1 MKKRIIYL
9 LVVVIITGCSE
20 APPSPVAPTP
30 PTSTPTAPAPN
41 APQQDWNFTVTING
55 TTHKAEGTYIY
66 PHYDV
71 ASGYYFNLV
80 SYAMADNIAYAQST
94 QSLKLSML
102 DKSESTYI
110 SGDHINITM
119 SMNNLSLGYNNTED
133 SNNAFGYQAL
143 YSNTTGTNNIG
154 IGFGTALSGGLTSQ
168 SIIDELPFEYN
179 HPNYQYGFQHTQ
191 GTLSLPYTDPQPSY
205 NHTFPIDITD
215 LGTQKGIDNSNPY
228 NNPIPGNTIKGNY
241 SGIVYSC
248 DTFYADYTT
257 QPYMY
262 HYEFNTPTQISIDF
276 EAIREY

>member
-1 MKKRIIYL
+1 MYL
-9 LVVVIITGCSE
+9 IGSFLVTSCNV
-20 APPSPVAPTP
+20 TP
-30 PTSTPTAPAPN
+30 PTPVVPTPAPTPTAPAPN
-41 APQQDWNFTVTING
+41 APQQDWTFSVSING

-66 PHYDV
+66 PHWDLSTS
-71 ASGYYFNLV
+71 AAYYFNLE
-80 SYAMADNIAYAQST
+80 SLSQADNIAYAQST

-119 SMNNLSLGYNNTED
+119 SMNNLSLGV
-133 SNNAFGYQAL
+133 
-143 YSNTTGTNNIG
+143 NNIG

-168 SIIDELPFEYN
+168 SIIDELPFAYN

-191 GTLSLPYTDPQPSY
+191 GTLSLPYTDPQPLY
-205 NHTFPIDITD
+205 NHTLPIDITD
-215 LGTQKGIDNSNPY
+215 LGTQKGIDNSNNY

-248 DTFYADYTT
+248 DTMYTDYTNP
-257 QPYMY
+257 PYY
-262 HYEFNTPTQISIDF
+262 LNIYEFNTPTQISIDF

>member
-1 MKKRIIYL
+1 MKNLTYL
-9 LVVVIITGCSE
+9 FVVIIITVCNIT
-20 APPSPVAPTP
+20 PPTPVAPIPTP
-30 PTSTPTAPAPN
+30 IPTAPAAN

-66 PHYDV
+66 PHWDV
-71 ASGYYFNLV
+71 SSSPGYYFNLEHLYQ
-80 SYAMADNIAYAQST
+80 SDNIAYAIST

-119 SMNNLSLGYNNTED
+119 SMNNLSLGV
-133 SNNAFGYQAL
+133 
-143 YSNTTGTNNIG
+143 NNIG
-154 IGFGTALSGGLTSQ
+154 IGFGTIISGGLTSQ
-168 SIIDELPFEYN
+168 SIIDELPFAYN
-179 HPNYQYGFQHTQ
+179 HPNYQYGFQNTQ
-191 GTLSLPYTDPQPSY
+191 VALSLPYTDPQPSWSD
-205 NHTFPIDITD
+205 NTLPINITD
-215 LGTQKGIDNSNPY
+215 LGTQKGIDNSNNY

-241 SGIVYSC
+241 SGTVYSC

-257 QPYMY
+257 TPFMY